1 MSRHSTLE
9 IAVAGATGLVF
20 GLGLVVS
27 GMSNPAKVLGFLDLA
42 GPWDPSL
49 ALVMAGAI
57 AVGAAGFALARKRTA
72 SVLGLPM
79 QLPSSRVIDGRLA
92 IGAAAFG
99 VGWGL
104 AGLCPGPALTALST
118 GSREA
123 IVFVVAMLAGMALF
137 ELGEPRSR

>member
-1 MSRHSTLE
+1 MSRRSTFE
-9 IAVAGATGLVF
+9 IAAAGAAGLVF

-57 AVGAAGFALARKRTA
+57 VVGAVGFAFARKRA
-72 SVLGLPM
+72 NSVLGLPM
-79 QLPSSRVIDGRLA
+79 QLPSSRVIDRQLA
-92 IGAAAFG
+92 IGAVAFG

-104 AGLCPGPALTALST
+104 VGLCPGPALMALST
-118 GSREA
+118 GSIEA
-123 IVFVVAMLAGMALF
+123 IVFVVAMLAGMAIF
-137 ELGEPRSR
+137 EIARPRSR